1 VLNPSKEEDLN
12 VTEET
17 RGKEA
22 VKPNIRLWE
31 RRLQKCILY
40 QKQDSEVS
48 WCEGRRRGRREHEA
62 KKRNE
67 YTLRSVF
74 RSNRHGVPVTTS
86 HGTSP
91 CCHSSAT
98 EHLRAINGL
107 VRWREQLLEITQAHS
122 FLQTVWALI
131 LWEGQSFRNVDE
143 L

>member
-1 VLNPSKEEDLN
+1 VLNPSKKGDLN

-22 VKPNIRLWE
+22 VKPSIRLWE
-31 RRLQKCILY
+31 RRLQKCLLY

-48 WCEGRRRGRREHEA
+48 WCEGRRGGEERTWGEKEEWMYASFRVSVWPA
-62 KKRNE
+62 
-67 YTLRSVF
+67 RS
-74 RSNRHGVPVTTS
+74 SGYHIS
-86 HGTSP
+86 LASP
-91 CCHSSAT
+91 CCHSSAA

-107 VRWREQLLEITQAHS
+107 VRWRQQLLEITQAHS